1 MLLDILQQTL
11 PAIPNTLTSH
21 PVVNNSDQIWAY
33 LRRLLLAHAPSGGSY
48 LPGAI
53 ADEIASIAND
63 LGLTQNFE
71 HNFLRTGNASI
82 TLGAQK
88 PAADVIV
95 VTHMD
100 RPTFRVRSLEKET
113 LYPICANRF
122 PDGVYRVGAKS
133 LRFENGQLK
142 VGARGSLISERSDRQ
157 ETLRFKGQEGEL
169 AWHDFIT
176 MDVDP
181 QLNGDEITATG
192 LDNCLGTLVVLLTAA
207 ILKQIEDDLIQKQRR
222 CLFVFTDLEEG
233 PPEVFFGHGAARLTH
248 ALPPPTYGCIVAD
261 AETAGPGFMPVS
273 GQGTSHGFASSNGRG
288 SVVPPHYQ
296 ALAVHLSEEMNA
308 ARPDTVQMNYGYIS
322 RSDDMALGRWT
333 RILALTGPPMQNA
346 HTGHESANLSD
357 IQDGV
362 WWLSH
367 FVPAVLNIMP
377 EIVSQYA
384 FDR

>member
-1 MLLDILQQTL
+1 MLLDSLQGTL
-11 PAIPNTLTSH
+11 PEIPNALNSH
-21 PVVNNSDQIWAY
+21 PVLNSTDKIWAY
-33 LRRLLLAHAPSGGSY
+33 LRRLLLAHAPSGGSC

-53 ADEIASIAND
+53 ADDIASIAGD
-63 LGLTQNFE
+63 LGLAERFE
-71 HNFLRTGNASI
+71 YNLLRTGNPAVW
-82 TLGAQK
+82 LGAQK
-88 PAADVIV
+88 PTADAIV

-133 LRFENGQLK
+133 LRFEQGKLT
-142 VGARGSLISERSDRQ
+142 VGARGSLISERNNGQ
-157 ETLRFKGQEGEL
+157 ETLRFKGQQGEL

-181 QLNGDEITATG
+181 QLNGVNITASG

-207 ILKQIEDDLIQKQRR
+207 LLKAIEEKLVQHERC

-233 PPEVFFGHGAARLTH
+233 PPDAFFGHGAARLTH
-248 ALPPPTYGCIVAD
+248 ALPPPTFGCIVAD
-261 AETAGPGFMPVS
+261 AQTAGPGYMPVP

-296 ALAVHLSEEMNA
+296 ALAVHLSEEMNV
-308 ARPDTVQMNYGYIS
+308 ARPETVQMNFGYIS

-333 RILALTGPPMQNA
+333 RILALSGPPMQDA
-346 HTGHESANLSD
+346 HTGHESANLRD
-357 IQDGV
+357 IQAGV

-367 FVPAVLNIMP
+367 FIPAVLNVVP
-377 EIVSQYA
+377 EITRLYA
-384 FDR
+384 LGR

>member
-1 MLLDILQQTL
+1 MLLDTLQQSL
-11 PAIPNTLTSH
+11 SAIPNTLQSH
-21 PVVNNSDQIWAY
+21 PVVNSSDQLWDY
-33 LRRLLLAHAPSGGSY
+33 LRRLLLAHAPSGGSC

-53 ADEIASIAND
+53 ADEIARIADD
-63 LGLTQNFE
+63 LGLARRFE
-71 HNFLRTGNASI
+71 HNLLRTGNSAIS
-82 TLGAQK
+82 LGAQK
-88 PAADVIV
+88 PTADVIV

-122 PDGVYRVGAKS
+122 PDGVYRTGAKS
-133 LRFENGQLK
+133 LRFEKGQLR
-142 VGARGSLISERSDRQ
+142 VGARGSLISERSNGQ
-157 ETLRFKGQEGEL
+157 ETLRFEGQDGEL

-181 QLNGDEITATG
+181 QLEGDAITATG
-192 LDNCLGTLVVLLTAA
+192 LDNCLGTLTVLLTAA
-207 ILKQIEDDLIQKQRR
+207 VLKEVGETFIEQERR

-233 PPEVFFGHGAARLTH
+233 PPEAFFGHGAARLTH

-261 AETAGPGFMPVS
+261 AETAGPGFMPVP
-273 GQGTSHGFASSNGRG
+273 GQGTSHGFASSNGKG

-296 ALAVHLSEEMNA
+296 ALAVQLAEDMNA
-308 ARPDTVQMNYGYIS
+308 ARSGTVQLNYGYIS

-333 RILALTGPPMQNA
+333 RILALSGPPMQNA

-357 IQDGV
+357 IQDGI

-367 FVPAVLNIMP
+367 FIPVVLNIVP
-377 EIVSQYA
+377 EFVSQFA
-384 FDR
+384 LDR